1 MNKKQK
7 SEACAHEDVTRP
19 LFVGGVSE
27 LMELGHGVG
36 GPVVVDQGAEV
47 GVVELWQ
54 EIVAARLPEDN
65 LQHQQGEHEDQGQPD
80 QEAEPRKKALAPAG
94 LRFAPMLV
102 VQRFLCLQGMDC
114 IHTTGLVGARTS
126 RENAQRATHE
136 MRRVETQRQ

>member
-1 MNKKQK
+1 M
-7 SEACAHEDVTRP
+7 TRP
-19 LFVGGVSE
+19 LFVGGMSE
-27 LMELGHGVG
+27 LMELGRGVG

-54 EIVAARLPEDN
+54 EVVAARLPEGN

-102 VQRFLCLQGMDC
+102 VQRFLCLQGVDC
-114 IHTTGLVGARTS
+114 TTGLVGADAV
-126 RENAQRATHE
+126 REKNAQRATQA
-136 MRRVETQRQ
+136 MRRVETQQQSREGSEYAPPRPR